1 MDIFISWVDA
11 IVAGVLI
18 TLVIYLIYRNF
29 RARVLFRELSELYM
43 QALADKALMENKVK
57 ELYQEIENTKLES
70 SDGFLK
76 FLSDSRDWAFQYI
89 EEVQNALEE
98 FDKEIAPRL
107 EWART
112 FGSVT
117 GDTVH
122 TNTIQTIS
130 EAYEKLKKVLPKN
143 TETPNN

>member
-1 MDIFISWVDA
+1 MNNIWLESA
-11 IVAGVLI
+11 IAGLLVTLII
-18 TLVIYLIYRNF
+18 TLVYRIF
-29 RARVLFRELSELYM
+29 RQKVLFKGLTELYL
-43 QALADKALMENKVK
+43 QTLADKALLEKK
-57 ELYQEIENTKLES
+57 IESLYQDIENLKLQN

-76 FLSDSRDWAFQYI
+76 FISDSRDWAFQYI

-117 GDTVH
+117 GETVH
-122 TNTIQTIS
+122 TNTIQTVS

-143 TETPNN
+143 NETPNN